1 VQYASF
7 MRRAGAFLIDLVILP
22 FVWFGMFLLSAI
34 VFGFALGALGT
45 SDTTSDRYID
55 SFVGPVGLVLFFAVP
70 VLYSAIFEAA
80 TGGTPGKLLVKMHV
94 ARADGSKLG
103 FGRALLR
110 VGGKLLSTLFLG
122 LGFLVAALNERRQ
135 ALHDF
140 IAGTV
145 VLHGARERKGGAE
158 PMLGPPGERAREPAG
173 VS

>member
-1 VQYASF
+1 
-7 MRRAGAFLIDLVILP
+7 MRRAAAFLIDLVLLP
-22 FVWFGMFLLSAI
+22 LVWFGMFMLSA
-34 VFGFALGALGT
+34 VVVGFALGALDT
-45 SDTTSDRYID
+45 SESTSDRYID
-55 SFVGPVGLVLFFAVP
+55 SLVGPLGLVLFFAVP

-80 TGGTPGKLLVKMHV
+80 TGGTPGKLLLKVHV

-122 LGFLVAALNERRQ
+122 LGFLVAAFNGRRQ

-145 VLHGARERKGGAE
+145 VLRGPRERERATE
-158 PMLGPPGERAREPAG
+158 PVLGQPGERAREPAG

>member
-1 VQYASF
+1 LLGVHWLTDVV
-7 MRRAGAFLIDLVILP
+7 AGVAVG
-22 FVWFGMFLLSAI
+22 WGWFLLSAL

-70 VLYSAIFEAA
+70 ILYSAIFEAA
-80 TGGTPGKLLVKMHV
+80 AGGTPGKLLVKIHV

-140 IAGTV
+140 LAGTV
-145 VLHGARERKGGAE
+145 VLRGPREPERAAE
-158 PMLGPPGERAREPAG
+158 PVLGPPGERAREPAG

>member
-1 VQYASF
+1 
-7 MRRAGAFLIDLVILP
+7 MRRAAAFLIDLVLLP
-22 FVWFGMFLLSAI
+22 LVWFGMFMLSA
-34 VFGFALGALGT
+34 VVVGFALGALDT
-45 SDTTSDRYID
+45 SESTSDRYID
-55 SFVGPVGLVLFFAVP
+55 SLVGPLGLVLFFAVP

-80 TGGTPGKLLVKMHV
+80 TGGTPGKLLLKVHV

-122 LGFLVAALNERRQ
+122 LGFLVAAFNGRRQ

-140 IAGTV
+140 IASTV
-145 VLHGARERKGGAE
+145 VLRGPRERERATE
-158 PMLGPPGERAREPAG
+158 PVLGQPGERAREPAG